1 MFEIEIFKKA
11 KKDSKIRE
19 EVCKDNSNA
28 VICIY
33 QSADHK
39 THIFTGIEGAKVVD
53 VVALLAAFDDLADEL
68 CKRNKPIAPLYGLYK
83 LKKAAGMLK
92 ELKLADE
99 QEESGDEQKD

>member
-28 VICIY
+28 VICIC

-39 THIFTGIEGAKVVD
+39 TYTFTGIEGANAVE

-68 CKRNKPIAPLYGLYK
+68 CKKNKPIASLYVLYK